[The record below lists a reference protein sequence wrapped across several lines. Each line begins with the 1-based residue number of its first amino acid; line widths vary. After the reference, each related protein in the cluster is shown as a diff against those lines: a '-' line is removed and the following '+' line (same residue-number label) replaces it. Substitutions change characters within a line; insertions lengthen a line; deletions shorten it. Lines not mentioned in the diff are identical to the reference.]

1 MPRAPSPCWRATNAE
16 TGACAPVCRDWL
28 PGTDDGKPKRDTA
41 MHSLPTQDQVDCLI
55 GDGIDAGLLPIAG
68 PSPIRKIATVQVEA
82 EKPKMPVPQPK
93 RHSRPVPS
101 TPRRIAAPSPAVRS
115 SSAPFPVPVL
125 VLVLVVVLIG
135 LLALLSK

>member
-1 MPRAPSPCWRATNAE
+1 MR
-16 TGACAPVCRDWL
+16 
-28 PGTDDGKPKRDTA
+28 
-41 MHSLPTQDQVDCLI
+41 SLPTQDQLDCLI

-82 EKPKMPVPQPK
+82 EKPKTPLPQPK
-93 RHSRPVPS
+93 KHSRPVAS
-101 TPRRIAAPSPAVRS
+101 KPRRISTPSPVVRS
-115 SSAPFPVPVL
+115 SSAPFPVP